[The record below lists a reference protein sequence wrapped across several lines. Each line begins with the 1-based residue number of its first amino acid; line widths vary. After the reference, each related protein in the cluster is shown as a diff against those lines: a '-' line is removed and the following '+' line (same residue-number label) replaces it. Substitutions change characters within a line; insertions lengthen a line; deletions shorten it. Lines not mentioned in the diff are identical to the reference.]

1 MKKLNAVIICVVV
14 FGASFLLTGLIM
26 GSGNNVNA
34 AVTQAPEGQAR
45 YTLKEHN
52 GFIAVFCDDIYGEP
66 MIETDISTAMLR
78 TVDKEKL
85 ASGINADS
93 YEQILSLLEDFG
105 S

>member
-1 MKKLNAVIICVVV
+1 MCAVV

-26 GSGNNVNA
+26 GGESNVNA
-34 AVTQAPEGQAR
+34 AISQPPESPAR
-45 YTLKEHN
+45 YTLREHN

-66 MIETDISTAMLR
+66 IIETDISTSMLR
-78 TVDKEKL
+78 AVDREKL
-85 ASGINADS
+85 SNGINADS